1 MLKKNSSFILFS
13 ITIIIAISYLFLSY
27 TGLNTNVLSV
37 FGTVWNFLLSALA
50 GYFLLKTEFLS
61 QFKHFSIKVLLWG
74 IPLVLISGFFF
85 SWMYVHFFGQTTSN
99 SIYGTISWTMYFLQ
113 IPFMLFGEEL
123 VSTNILLSLQK
134 RGISF
139 FWSTI
144 ICSFL
149 FSMWHITSYGFHPL
163 QLVMTLMPAR
173 LALNYI
179 WKKSNSVWI
188 SWICHFVYDSFGFLS
203 FLIK

>member
-1 MLKKNSSFILFS
+1 MKKNSSVILFFL
-13 ITIIIAISYLFLSY
+13 TIIIAISYLFLSY

-37 FGTVWNFLLSALA
+37 LGTVWNFLLSALA

-61 QFKHFSIKVLLWG
+61 QFKHFNFKVLLWG
-74 IPLVLISGFFF
+74 IPLILVSGFFF
-85 SWMYVHFFGQTTSN
+85 SWIYAYFFGQSTSN
-99 SIYGTISWTMYFLQ
+99 SIDGSISWAILFLQ
-113 IPFMLFGEEL
+113 IPFMLLGEEL

-134 RGISF
+134 KGVSF

-149 FSMWHITSYGFHPL
+149 FSMWHITAYGFHPL
-163 QLVMTLMPAR
+163 QLLITLMPAR
-173 LALNYI
+173 LILNYI
-179 WKKSNSVWI
+179 WKKSNSVWV
-188 SWICHFVYDSFGFLS
+188 SWICHFVYDTIGLLG